1 MRRHPFAMLLRC
13 LVVAACVA
21 VAPAR
26 AQAPDGPGLVLDV
39 QGAATLDGRG
49 KVTILAGLAP
59 GAEVSLAP
67 GARVVVL
74 DNASGR
80 QYELTGPGAFRWSG
94 SRVDMVRPGQL
105 AMREPTA
112 PAFREV
118 RVRTSRLAQASIA
131 MRGNAD
137 DGAVQLAFP
146 VATWLTERPDAFRW
160 TALANATGYRF
171 SLTDGHGRALH
182 QSTVRINTIELPG
195 AITLE
200 PGRTY
205 GWQVIAD
212 LPDGKS
218 IEGWTEFGVASPE
231 LRARIE
237 RARPAAGASF
247 GDRVIH
253 ALLLEELGAR
263 EEARRVWAAL
273 SAERPGDAD
282 LAQRARGAFAR

>member
-1 MRRHPFAMLLRC
+1 MRHSTFHSLLRC
-13 LVVAACVA
+13 LLLLACAAL
-21 VAPAR
+21 APAA
-26 AQAPDGPGLVLDV
+26 AQSPDGPGLVLDV
-39 QGAATLDGRG
+39 QGAATIDGRG
-49 KVTILAGLAP
+49 KAAILAGLAP
-59 GAEVSLAP
+59 GTEVSLAP
-67 GARVVVL
+67 GARMVVL

-80 QYELTGPGAFRWSG
+80 QYELAGPGAFRWSG
-94 SRVDMVRPGQL
+94 GRMEVVRPGQL

-112 PAFREV
+112 PAFRDV

-131 MRGNAD
+131 MRGNGD
-137 DGAVQLAFP
+137 DGAVQLGFP

-160 TALANATGYRF
+160 TAVSDATGYRF
-171 SLTDGHGRALH
+171 ALTDGTGRALH
-182 QSTVRINTIELPG
+182 EARVKVNTVELPAG
-195 AITLE
+195 VVLD

-212 LPDGKS
+212 LADGKS
-218 IEGWTEFGVASPE
+218 VEGWTEFGVASPE

-263 EEARRVWAAL
+263 EEARRLWAAL

-282 LAQRARGAFAR
+282 LAQRARGMFAF